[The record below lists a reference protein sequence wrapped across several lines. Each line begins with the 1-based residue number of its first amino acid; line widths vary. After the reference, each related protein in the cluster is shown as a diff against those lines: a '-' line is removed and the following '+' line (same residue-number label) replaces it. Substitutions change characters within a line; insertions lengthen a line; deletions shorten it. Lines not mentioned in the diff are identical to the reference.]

1 MKVIASTE
9 QETKA
14 YKRLLEVE
22 VEGVVYSVVLY
33 WDEWEG
39 YQTTWRKESQQVPT
53 PRKIEEEAEKE
64 GVSVGYL
71 LEEMEGAV
79 NV

>member
-1 MKVIASTE
+1 MKVLSGSE

-14 YKRLLEVE
+14 YKRLLDVE

-33 WDEWEG
+33 WDEWDG
-39 YQTTWRKESQQVPT
+39 YQTTWRKDNKQVMP
-53 PRKIEEEAEKE
+53 PQRIVDEAERE
-64 GVSVGYL
+64 CVSIGYL
-71 LEEMEGAV
+71 LEEMEGA